1 MGLKFQGVHIREPFF
16 YIVQKPHTPNS
27 KKAHYHANE
36 QQRAKALF
44 EQSHEQQAQR
54 AAHAVTIHISPSSI
68 IALLLVCFMLAECA
82 KH

>member
-1 MGLKFQGVHIREPFF
+1 M
-16 YIVQKPHTPNS
+16 
-27 KKAHYHANE
+27 